1 MGIRFNCHLCNHPLH
16 VKDFQA
22 NKRGKCPSCQGSFR
36 VPSKS
41 AEYSIPLDPK
51 LASSSGILMPIPKSK
66 SKREANGSSGTE
78 SGKASSTAVEKAS
91 APAEVAVTTKKG
103 GQGTVDPTT
112 ASATTNA
119 SATTKSTDAAAIPQT
134 SDIPASLLPHIDA
147 RWFVRPPSGGQ
158 YGPATTPMLVDWIAE
173 RRITADSFL
182 WREGMESWLSA
193 VELIPERFGPIPV
206 APVSAG
212 SNTTV
217 APTNEVANE
226 LFREASPGSMAS
238 SKAAVT
244 TKKKRQQRQQWIVL
258 GLLVT
263 IALSLAAAL
272 IYILWRS

>member
-41 AEYSIPLDPK
+41 ADYSIPLDPK
-51 LASSSGILMPIPKSK
+51 LASSSGVLMPIPKSK
-66 SKREANGSSGTE
+66 SKRDTTGSSGSE
-78 SGKASSTAVEKAS
+78 SEKVSITALEKAS
-91 APAEVAVTTKKG
+91 TQTDAAVTTKKG
-103 GQGTVDPTT
+103 GQVAVDPTT
-112 ASATTNA
+112 AS
-119 SATTKSTDAAAIPQT
+119 SSTKSTDAAAIPQT

-206 APVSAG
+206 APVSAA
-212 SNTTV
+212 SNTTITP
-217 APTNEVANE
+217 ANEVANE

-244 TKKKRQQRQQWIVL
+244 TKKKRQQREQWIVL

-263 IALSLAAAL
+263 IAISLAAAL
-272 IYILWRS
+272 IYLLWRS

>member
-41 AEYSIPLDPK
+41 ADYSIPLDPR
-51 LASSSGILMPIPKSK
+51 LASSSGVLMPVPKSK
-66 SKREANGSSGTE
+66 SKRDADGVSNTSD
-78 SGKASSTAVEKAS
+78 KATGPALEKAS
-91 APAEVAVTTKKG
+91 VQTGAEPTIPKG
-103 GQGTVDPTT
+103 GKGATDSTAASPT
-112 ASATTNA
+112 A
-119 SATTKSTDAAAIPQT
+119 KSTDAAAIPQT

-193 VELIPERFGPIPV
+193 VEVIPERFGPIPIAQV
-206 APVSAG
+206 TATSAA
-212 SNTTV
+212 N
-217 APTNEVANE
+217 APTSEIANE
-226 LFREASPGSMAS
+226 LLREASPGSMAS

>member
-22 NKRGKCPSCQGSFR
+22 NKRGKCPSCQGAFR

-41 AEYSIPLDPK
+41 AEYSISLDPK
-51 LASSSGILMPIPKSK
+51 LASSSGVLMPVPKSM
-66 SKREANGSSGTE
+66 SKR
-78 SGKASSTAVEKAS
+78 
-91 APAEVAVTTKKG
+91 VA
-103 GQGTVDPTT
+103 QGATDT
-112 ASATTNA
+112 ASAKSSSAKSPVHTETEPNGTNQSQGSTQA
-119 SATTKSTDAAAIPQT
+119 PEAATTVKSIDAAAIPQT

-158 YGPATTPMLVDWIAE
+158 YGPATTPMLVDWITE

-182 WREGMESWLSA
+182 WREGMESWMSA
-193 VELIPERFGPIPV
+193 VEVIPERFGPIPI
-206 APVSAG
+206 APVTAASGTISPTSAPA
-212 SNTTV
+212 SD
-217 APTNEVANE
+217 VANE
-226 LFREASPGSMAS
+226 LLREASPGSMAS
-238 SKAAVT
+238 SKAAVS

>member
-1 MGIRFNCHLCNHPLH
+1 
-16 VKDFQA
+16 
-22 NKRGKCPSCQGSFR
+22 
-36 VPSKS
+36 
-41 AEYSIPLDPK
+41 
-51 LASSSGILMPIPKSK
+51 MPVPKSK
-66 SKREANGSSGTE
+66 STR
-78 SGKASSTAVEKAS
+78 TA
-91 APAEVAVTTKKG
+91 
-103 GQGTVDPTT
+103 QGTTDSLSAKAPVQTEAKAPVQTDSEPTGKKDGHGTSQATT
-112 ASATTNA
+112 AQATAQATNRVVTA
-119 SATTKSTDAAAIPQT
+119 STSTKSADAAAIPQT

-193 VELIPERFGPIPV
+193 VEVIPERFGPVPIVPV
-206 APVSAG
+206 AAAPG
-212 SNTTV
+212 KI
-217 APTNEVANE
+217 APTSEVANE
-226 LFREASPGSMAS
+226 LLREALPGSMAS

-258 GLLVT
+258 GLLVI

>member
-1 MGIRFNCHLCNHPLH
+1 
-16 VKDFQA
+16 
-22 NKRGKCPSCQGSFR
+22 
-36 VPSKS
+36 
-41 AEYSIPLDPK
+41 
-51 LASSSGILMPIPKSK
+51 MPVPKSK
-66 SKREANGSSGTE
+66 STRTAQGTTD
-78 SGKASSTAVEKAS
+78 SAS
-91 APAEVAVTTKKG
+91 AKAPVQTDSEPTGKKDGHGTSQAITAQATNGMVT
-103 GQGTVDPTT
+103 
-112 ASATTNA
+112 AAT
-119 SATTKSTDAAAIPQT
+119 STKSADAAAIPQT

-193 VELIPERFGPIPV
+193 VEVIPERFGPVPI
-206 APVSAG
+206 APVTAASGINAPASA
-212 SNTTV
+212 STS
-217 APTNEVANE
+217 EVANE
-226 LFREASPGSMAS
+226 LLREALPGSMAS

-258 GLLVT
+258 GLLVI